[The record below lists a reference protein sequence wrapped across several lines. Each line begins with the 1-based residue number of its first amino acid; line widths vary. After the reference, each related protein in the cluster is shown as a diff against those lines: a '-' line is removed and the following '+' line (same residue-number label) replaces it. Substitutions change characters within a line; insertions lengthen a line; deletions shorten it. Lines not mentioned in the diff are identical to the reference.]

1 MKPSALSLCLLLLF
15 CACVSPVQVTKP
27 GGDTALVT
35 FGEGGTAWVEL
46 LAISDSGLVFIRE
59 GRVWKSAL
67 ADASR
72 IAVEG
77 YSLRTGKRMATG
89 CIGVVIAAACVD
101 VIMHSAGY
109 FAPVFASF
117 YAVGTYLL
125 FKDEPRVD
133 FRAPFDADARQQLP
147 LYCRYPQGLSDA
159 QWHELLQF
167 YHQDTFLSPGDLPR
181 P

>member
-1 MKPSALSLCLLLLF
+1 MKPSALPLCLLLLF

-27 GGDTALVT
+27 GGDTAVVT
-35 FGEGGTAWVEL
+35 FGDGGKARVEL
-46 LAISDSGLVFIRE
+46 LAVSDSSLTFIRE
-59 GRVWKSAL
+59 NRVWKSAL
-67 ADASR
+67 ADISR

-77 YSLRTGKRMATG
+77 YSLRTGKYVATG

-101 VIMHSAGY
+101 VIAHYAWY

-117 YAVGTYLL
+117 YAAGTYLL

-133 FRAPFDADARQQLP
+133 FRAPFDADARQRFP
-147 LYCRYPQGLSDA
+147 LYCRYPQGLTDA
-159 QWHELLQF
+159 QWQELLRF
-167 YHQDTFLSPGDLPR
+167 YHQDTFLSPDGTPR